1 MDIGKRIKELRV
13 QRGYSQNRFADFA
26 CISQAH
32 LRRVEMG
39 VADITVG
46 HLQLICDAL
55 NITLQDFFAVAD
67 NNDEFGD
74 SISKLSSKQ
83 KQALISFLKTL

>member
-13 QRGYSQNRFADFA
+13 KRGYSQNRFADFA

-32 LRRVEMG
+32 LRRVELG
-39 VADITVG
+39 LADITVG

-55 NITLQDFFAVAD
+55 GISLKEFFSVSESNEEINELTAK
-67 NNDEFGD
+67 F
-74 SISKLSSKQ
+74 SPKQ
-83 KQALISFLKTL
+83 KQALIEFIKSL